1 MIHPSSPHLRLLAD
15 QLLHLA
21 QTLDQDGQH
30 EPEVGDQLR
39 AMSQHL
45 EVLEDDLGAPP
56 PVAVWAAGLATR
68 AGQYEAFRRADDA

>member
-1 MIHPSSPHLRLLAD
+1 MTHPSSPHLRLLAD
-15 QLLHLA
+15 RFLQLA
-21 QTLDQDGQH
+21 QTLDRDGQQ

-56 PVAVWAAGLATR
+56 PVAVWAAGIATR
-68 AGQYEAFRRADDA
+68 AGRYQAFRLQDDA